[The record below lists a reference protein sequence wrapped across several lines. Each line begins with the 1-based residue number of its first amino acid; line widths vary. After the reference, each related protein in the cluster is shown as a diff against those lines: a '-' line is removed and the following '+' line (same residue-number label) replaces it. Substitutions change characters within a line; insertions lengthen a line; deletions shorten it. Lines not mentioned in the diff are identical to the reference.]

1 MTADNLLTMEKFNEL
16 LQPLYVR
23 LEELDHKISRL
34 STHDQVKLATEMRL
48 RNLERGVDS
57 LKKPVLMYRP
67 PKSEE
72 HETIVDTLDRLHK
85 DIDELKEWHLSQDQ
99 QQ

>member
-1 MTADNLLTMEKFNEL
+1 
-16 LQPLYVR
+16 
-23 LEELDHKISRL
+23 
-34 STHDQVKLATEMRL
+34 
-48 RNLERGVDS
+48 
-57 LKKPVLMYRP
+57 LMYRP